1 MVDIRTYAE
10 VENVVRQRLAKT
22 RPEIETSL
30 GHIARGNP
38 LASEPSPIRRVNR
51 LQAKADLSR
60 DEAQIIAAAI
70 DMASAKD
77 SKAEAAKAAGPE
89 AILGSTLDFVGIA
102 FLERGRRAADA
113 VGRVAFRKERPQ
125 GSGFLVGP
133 RLFLTNHHVISTPA
147 DAARFQVQFD
157 YEYDRFNRP
166 RASTDFVFDPDFC
179 FVSDGIEG
187 LDYTLIGLG
196 ERRAGARQLDEFGFI
211 SLSDAG
217 DKHMLGEIA
226 NVIQHPDGRFKEVV
240 LRENHL
246 VARDETLQVLHYVAD
261 TEQGSSGSPVFN
273 NEWEPI
279 ALHHWAGPWREVMGK
294 DGQPL
299 SREINEGIRISAI
312 VRDLRD
318 RVAGLKGSTRTM
330 VVKALALWEETARSM
345 GEAAAPVTPAAGGNA
360 APNARIAEEPATPG
374 ARTNADGSVTWT
386 FPIEISVRA
395 PLASLPAIIE
405 SEPLATIAPKGGGV
419 GRAEAA
425 KWQKEDFSDR
435 GGYEPGFIP
444 GFVLPLPN
452 HDAAPGR
459 AARNLLA
466 NAGNDQFE
474 LRYHHFSIVMNAD
487 RRLAYFTACNIDGS
501 RTKAINREDK
511 TVIDDPT
518 LKDLG
523 VESIGAEGAE
533 ASDDFSPDRRI
544 DLNEQ
549 IYRPFYE
556 KQKVPGF
563 PDAQSKE
570 RIARMFQKGHII
582 MRGDPAWGTSDEAL
596 AAEHDTFFYTN
607 AAPQVGFFNQGSAL
621 NRPGSKGKLR
631 WRAVETYVLRNAVT
645 MRGRITVFAGP
656 VFREDDPPYRFD
668 SRIPLKFWKIA
679 AWSDGSNLRSIGLV
693 ADQKPVLEV
702 MPEGFDSQAE
712 AFDDP
717 LELARVS
724 EFLSTV
730 AEIEQ
735 LTGLDFGTALREAD
749 IRAGSEAVG
758 VAAQTLKPEALSVAL
773 KLPKTA
779 DGRRASKRRKKS
791 PG

>member
-1 MVDIRTYAE
+1 MVDIQTFAE
-10 VENVVRQRLAKT
+10 VERVVRQRLEKT
-22 RPEIETSL
+22 RPEIEASL
-30 GHIARGNP
+30 SHIASGNP
-38 LASEPSPIRRVNR
+38 LAAEPSPMRRVDR

-60 DEAQIIAAAI
+60 EEAQIISAAI
-70 DMASAKD
+70 DLASTQEGKAK
-77 SKAEAAKAAGPE
+77 AAKATGPE
-89 AILGSTLDFVGIA
+89 AIIGSTLDFVAVA

-113 VGRVAFRKERPQ
+113 VGRVAFLNAKPQ

-133 RLFLTNHHVISTPA
+133 RLFLTNHHVIQS
-147 DAARFQVQFD
+147 AAAAGRLQVQFD
-157 YEYDRFNRP
+157 YEYDRFNRLRTP
-166 RASTDFVFDPDFC
+166 TAFAFDPDLC
-179 FVSDGIEG
+179 FVTDDIDG
-187 LDYTLIGLG
+187 LDYTLIGIG
-196 ERRAGARQLDEFGFI
+196 ERHEGVRTLDEFGFI
-211 SLSDAG
+211 ALSDAG

-273 NEWEPI
+273 NDWEPI
-279 ALHHWAGPWREVMGK
+279 ALHHWAGPWREVMGT

-318 RVAGLKGSTRTM
+318 RTALLNGSTRAA
-330 VVKALALWEETARSM
+330 VVKALALWENAARNVSEPVAPPPNQESGSAVKADEVARSS
-345 GEAAAPVTPAAGGNA
+345 T
-360 APNARIAEEPATPG
+360 
-374 ARTNADGSVTWT
+374 RTNADGSITWT

-395 PLASLPAIIE
+395 PLASPPAIIE
-405 SEPLATIAPKGGGV
+405 TGLGALALPKSGGV

-425 KWQKEDFSDR
+425 KWEKEDFSDR

-444 GFVLPLPN
+444 GFVVPMPRF
-452 HDAAPGR
+452 DGAPGR

-466 NAGNDQFE
+466 EAGDDPFE
-474 LRYHHFSIVMNAD
+474 LRYHHFSIIMNAE

-501 RTKAINREDK
+501 RSKAINREDK

-549 IYRPFYE
+549 MYRPFYE

-563 PDAQSKE
+563 PDPQSRE
-570 RIARMFQKGHII
+570 RIARMFQKGHVI
-582 MRGDPAWGTSDEAL
+582 MRGDPAWGTDDEAL
-596 AAEHDTFFYTN
+596 AAERDTFFYTN

-645 MRGRITVFAGP
+645 TRGRITVLAGP
-656 VFREDDPPYRFD
+656 VFRDDDPLYRFE
-668 SRIPLKFWKIA
+668 SRVPLKFWKIA
-679 AWSDGSNLRSIGLV
+679 CWSDGNALRAIALL
-693 ADQKPVLEV
+693 ADQKPVLTV
-702 MPEGFDSQAE
+702 MPEAFDAQAE

-717 LELARVS
+717 LELARVA

-730 AEIEQ
+730 AEIED
-735 LTGLDFGTALREAD
+735 LTGLDFGAALREAD

-758 VAAQTLKPEALSVAL
+758 IAAQMLKPEDLSEP
-773 KLPKTA
+773 PK
-779 DGRRASKRRKKS
+779 RAKASPRRKAAKTRK
-791 PG
+791 GGTKRAV